1 MHEYDESMPVTAAV
15 TVLVVMLDL
24 HNMPL
29 GYSRPH
35 NRTYPMTLSNIVHSL
50 AASGLSGGLATR
62 TSALAGSASL

>member
-1 MHEYDESMPVTAAV
+1 
-15 TVLVVMLDL
+15 
-24 HNMPL
+24 MPL

-35 NRTYPMTLSNIVHSL
+35 NRTYPMTLSNIVLSL